1 MKKNKI
7 CGLAAL
13 LAAAALLGGCSQSGG
28 TSSDEATAEPAA
40 TLATMSEYALID
52 GFTQY
57 NSPDGGFSVQLPE
70 GSVINDADVNDVTI
84 TVASDYDNADMVSV
98 KRETSGIYLIE
109 NADQLDAM
117 LGEDYSSEVSG
128 FTVLTRDGE
137 YCGYKYSYSSM
148 GNDKLKG
155 VVSMYM
161 NRDGSAYRVEGIINN
176 GDDPQNVEKMNTI
189 VDTFVSYYM

>member
-1 MKKNKI
+1 M
-7 CGLAAL
+7 
-13 LAAAALLGGCSQSGG
+13 
-28 TSSDEATAEPAA
+28 
-40 TLATMSEYALID
+40 
-52 GFTQY
+52 
-57 NSPDGGFSVQLPE
+57 
-70 GSVINDADVNDVTI
+70 NDVTI

-109 NADQLDAM
+109 NADQLDDM